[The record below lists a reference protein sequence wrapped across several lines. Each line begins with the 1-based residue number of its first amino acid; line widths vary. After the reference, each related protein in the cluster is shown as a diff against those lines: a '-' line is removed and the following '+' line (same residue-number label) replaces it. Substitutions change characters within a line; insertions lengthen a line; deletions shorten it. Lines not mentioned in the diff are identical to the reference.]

1 MGEYFW
7 KSGEYYYGEYI
18 NGIKEGIGKFKYKNG
33 KIYEGMFKNGKPN
46 GRGKIKYN
54 DKEIEVEFNNGKLI
68 KNYI

>member
-1 MGEYFW
+1 
-7 KSGEYYYGEYI
+7 
-18 NGIKEGIGKFKYKNG
+18 
-33 KIYEGMFKNGKPN
+33 MFKNGKPN